1 MNTHR
6 RWVGLGLISFPLL
19 LQVPFT
25 MLTATFDYPAILER
39 EASEVLP
46 RFAGGVSLTWLLYAL
61 CVVPFIA
68 VATAAPGVIA
78 PRSRRLMP
86 IARTFGAITATT
98 QLIGLLRWTFVV
110 PVLARM
116 YVDSPEA
123 RPMISIAYVVQHRLF
138 GAMLGEFVGQLTLAV
153 WTGLIS
159 SVIASAWLKR
169 LGYFTAA
176 AFLLGLGHEAHPAL
190 RHLPMIAFIA
200 WSVFAVWLGASLTR
214 RNKGDRLV

>member
-39 EASEVLP
+39 EASEV
-46 RFAGGVSLTWLLYAL
+46 
-61 CVVPFIA
+61 
-68 VATAAPGVIA
+68 
-78 PRSRRLMP
+78 
-86 IARTFGAITATT
+86 
-98 QLIGLLRWTFVV
+98 
-110 PVLARM
+110 

-123 RPMISIAYVVQHRLF
+123 RPMISIAYIVQHRLF

-159 SVIASAWLKR
+159 SAIASAWLKR

-214 RNKGDRLV
+214 RKSPRRAAASDVDVPR